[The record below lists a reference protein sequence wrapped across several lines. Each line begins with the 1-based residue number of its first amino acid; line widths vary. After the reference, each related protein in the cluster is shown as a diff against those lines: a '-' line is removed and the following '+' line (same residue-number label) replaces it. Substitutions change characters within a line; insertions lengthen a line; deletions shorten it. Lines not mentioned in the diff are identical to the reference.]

1 MDWKRERDSLIAQ
14 TYAFVQSVAGK
25 KEDVA
30 RMEARLP
37 PATAVQPP
45 RQPSPEFT
53 HVRAKAMP
61 VEPVRAAVT
70 AVEAPRGALPLPLP
84 SPVIAPSEVRDEMQ
98 ARIASF
104 RAHQDRFKR
113 ERAEYFNATLAKL
126 RAELKETP
134 QPRSGKIIQVHE
146 TLSGSPGRGP
156 GRSPSPVTRAL

>member
-25 KEDVA
+25 NEDVA
-30 RMEARLP
+30 RTEARLP

-45 RQPSPEFT
+45 PQPSPGFT

-61 VEPVRAAVT
+61 AEPVRAAVT
-70 AVEAPRGALPLPLP
+70 AVEAPRGVLPLPLP
-84 SPVIAPSEVRDEMQ
+84 SPAIVPSERDEMQ

-134 QPRSGKIIQVHE
+134 QPRSGKIIQAHE
-146 TLSGSPGRGP
+146 TLSGRP
-156 GRSPSPVTRAL
+156 GRSPGPVTRAL

>member
-45 RQPSPEFT
+45 PQPSPEFA
-53 HVRAKAMP
+53 HVRAKDTPA
-61 VEPVRAAVT
+61 EPVRAAVT
-70 AVEAPRGALPLPLP
+70 AVEAPGALPLPLP
-84 SPVIAPSEVRDEMQ
+84 SPTIVPSEVRDEMQ

-113 ERAEYFNATLAKL
+113 ERAEYFNATLARL
-126 RAELKETP
+126 RAELKET
-134 QPRSGKIIQVHE
+134 QRPRSGQIIQAHE
-146 TLSGSPGRGP
+146 PLSGRPGSALSP
-156 GRSPSPVTRAL
+156 